1 MPLLIR
7 SRSRSDSCWYSGA
20 GAPGVRPE
28 RRGCVVWS
36 VSVISSTRSRWSNRC
51 ATAGSPSC
59 LYRDARH
66 SAAFRSLET
75 SGAAAVRFSRRGDA
89 CCSSEQRAGEGHQRP
104 LRTGTRCAQQAAERT
119 KAPAP
124 WRSGAFAASCT
135 RGSGP
140 LVGRASRVPRPTR
153 RPAPTERSVIREHVP
168 PDANGD
174 DHDDQAEREPELT
187 AGQPATEGRTELGAW
202 HRADRHDE
210 RGFVRDL
217 VGDELP
223 HDAHARGERRDGE
236 RAADRHA
243 NRHTDDGQQ
252 QRDEQERA
260 AGADQSRADADASAH
275 RRRERAAEAPR
286 LTDGQGRR
294 RRLDGQA
301 HQRGGERQRHV
312 ADAGRDRWQRRL
324 TTGHSTIT
332 TEMASSAALTGRVT
346 KTLTSL
352 AWATIDVRKYCS
364 AIGPRMMPI
373 TSGGMGKSYRRMKKP
388 RTPKSIVSQTS
399 ARSLRSANAPRKQKT
414 TMKVLRIGGGTFI
427 SMAKER

>member
-168 PDANGD
+168 PDADGD
-174 DHDDQAEREPELT
+174 DRDDQAERKPELT
-187 AGQPATEGRTELGAW
+187 AGQPATEGRTELGAR

-210 RGFVRDL
+210 RGFVRNL

-243 NRHTDDGQQ
+243 NRHTDDDQQ

-260 AGADQSRADADASAH
+260 AGADQSRADADAS
-275 RRRERAAEAPR
+275 
-286 LTDGQGRR
+286 
-294 RRLDGQA
+294 
-301 HQRGGERQRHV
+301 
-312 ADAGRDRWQRRL
+312 
-324 TTGHSTIT
+324 STCTI
-332 TEMASSAALTGRVT
+332 VT
-346 KTLTSL
+346 PATAFTLSLPTS
-352 AWATIDVRKYCS
+352 
-364 AIGPRMMPI
+364 
-373 TSGGMGKSYRRMKKP
+373 TSGGTYSSNGIMMMAPPTP
-388 RTPKSIVSQTS
+388 RSPATKAPPRPRPISV
-399 ARSLRSANAPRKQKT
+399 AANASVMSRAPAVT
-414 TMKVLRIGGGTFI
+414 AGE
-427 SMAKER
+427 AA